1 MLCITACEN
10 PDLEA
15 NENQEQTGND
25 NKPSG
30 GEGEGETESVKFMT
44 ITVERVS
51 ATKVVFKGTTK
62 KTAPDIEVGLY
73 WSKVQGS
80 HINDCEK
87 VSTYKIT
94 NGSFELAIEDLDAD
108 TKYYCYPYLFMNGG
122 RELGDEFDFK
132 TAQPKFIIDNVSV
145 DGLTVTF
152 TGYADHD
159 CSVGIYCSTSSPSG
173 YNYKT
178 HHWIDSEDNN
188 YTLTIDKLSCGT
200 TYYYCTYVDKYS
212 NDKPDY
218 GEVKSFTTG
227 NATITIDKV
236 NVSENNVEFVG
247 KAMLDCE
254 GGILYSLSSTITKN
268 DCLGIVNLSNI
279 TSSYIQSC
287 ILPSFL
293 TRYYYCTYH
302 WDEITSTYLYGQVKQ
317 LTTGREVSYDEAIK
331 DLSSTSAIDLSVDG
345 VANCYVVSR
354 AGTYK
359 IKTVKGNDANQKLA
373 NVSKPIILWETYG
386 TDVMLRKLSL
396 INGVCYKNGYLIF
409 ETPSTFKEGNAVVAV
424 KDAAGNIL
432 WSWHIWLTD
441 QPQGQVYFNNAGTM
455 MDRNLGATSATPG
468 DVGALGLFYQWGRK
482 DPFLGSSSIS
492 DEIEA
497 KSTITWP
504 SAVSSNS
511 SNGTIAYAVAN
522 PTTFIKYNSSN
533 YDWYYSGYSSTDNTR
548 WTTSEN
554 TKSVYDPCPAGW
566 RVPDGGDNGVWSKA
580 LGSSSYFSG
589 YPYDSTNEGMNFSG
603 KFGSA
608 STIWYPASGCRDSS
622 DGSLNDV
629 GDYGYYWSASPGSNY
644 AYGLRFGYYG
654 GVYPSNSSN
663 RAYGQSVRCLQESK

>member
-1 MLCITACEN
+1 MSRCILFVVAVMLCITACEN

-188 YTLTIDKLSCGT
+188 YTLTIDKLSFGT

-212 NDKPDY
+212 NDKPEY
-218 GEVKSFTTG
+218 GEVKKIKTLS
-227 NATITIDKV
+227 DDYV
-236 NVSENNVEFVG
+236 VG
-247 KAMLDCE
+247 
-254 GGILYSLSSTITKN
+254 
-268 DCLGIVNLSNI
+268 
-279 TSSYIQSC
+279 
-287 ILPSFL
+287 F
-293 TRYYYCTYH
+293 
-302 WDEITSTYLYGQVKQ
+302 
-317 LTTGREVSYDEAIK
+317 K
-331 DLSSTSAIDLSVDG
+331 DLSLSDATDLSANG
-345 VANCYVVSR
+345 TANCYIVSR

-359 IKTVKGNDANQKLA
+359 IRTVKGNDNNMMLSS
-373 NVSKPIILWETYG
+373 VSKATILWETFG
-386 TDVMLRKLSL
+386 TDVKPERLDL
-396 INGVCYKNGYLIF
+396 IKGVCYKNGYLIF
-409 ETPSTFKEGNAVVAV
+409 ETASTFKEGNAVVAV

-468 DVGALGLFYQWGRK
+468 DVGALGLLYQWGRK
-482 DPFLGSSSIS
+482 DPFLGSSAIS
-492 DEIEA
+492 SNTVA
-497 KSTITWP
+497 QSTITWP
-504 SAVSSNS
+504 SPVSSNS
-511 SNGTIAYAVAN
+511 STGTIAYATAN
-522 PTTFIKYNSSN
+522 PTAFTSTNSN
-533 YDWYYSGYSSTDNTR
+533 YDWYYTGSSSIDNTR
-548 WTTSEN
+548 WTTSE
-554 TKSVYDPCPAGW
+554 TSKSIYDPCPAGW
-566 RVPDGGDNGVWSKA
+566 RVPDGGSNGVWSKA
-580 LGSSSYFSG
+580 LGSSSYFTKESL
-589 YPYDSTNEGMNFSG
+589 YDSTNEGMNFSG

-608 STIWYPASGCRDSS
+608 STIWYPASGYRYNSDGGLNFVGSNGLYWCASPSDSS
-622 DGSLNDV
+622 ADCPYFNSNGFVHPSGS
-629 GDYGYYWSASPGSNY
+629 
-644 AYGLRFGYYG
+644 
-654 GVYPSNSSN
+654 SS
-663 RAYGQSVRCLQESK
+663 RARGQSVRCLQESK

>member
-10 PDLEA
+10 PDLTDQ

-51 ATKVVFKGTTK
+51 ATKVVFKGITK

-108 TKYYCYPYLFMNGG
+108 TKYYCYPYLFMNGA

-173 YNYKT
+173 YNYET

-188 YTLTIDKLSCGT
+188 YTLTIDKLSSGT

-227 NATITIDKV
+227 NPMITIDKV
-236 NVSENNVEFVG
+236 SVSDNMVTFTG
-247 KAMLDCE
+247 SSMLDCK
-254 GGILYSLSSTITKN
+254 GGILYSTSRDITVGS
-268 DCLGIVNLSNI
+268 CLGKIDLSNR
-279 TSSYIQSC
+279 TETFTQTVSLSMSM
-287 ILPSFL
+287 
-293 TRYYYCTYH
+293 TYYYCTYY
-302 WDEITSTYLYGQVKQ
+302 WGNASQSYVYGEVKSVE
-317 LTTGREVSYDEAIK
+317 TASFPWSSAK
-331 DLSSTSAIDLSVDG
+331 DLSSSGT
-345 VANCYVVSR
+345 ANCYIVSKS
-354 AGTYK
+354 GLYK
-359 IKTVKGNDANQKLA
+359 IKTAKGNSSESVGMVKIAE
-373 NVSKPIILWETYG
+373 VLWESFG
-386 TDVMLRKLSL
+386 TSVAPSVGDLVQYVS
-396 INGVCYKNGYLIF
+396 YKDGYIGF
-409 ETPSTFKEGNAVVAV
+409 KIHDTFKEGNAVIAA
-424 KDAAGNIL
+424 KDANGNIL

-441 QPQGQVYFNNAGTM
+441 QPQEQVYHNDAGTM

-468 DVGALGLFYQWGRK
+468 DVGALGLLYQWGRK

-492 DEIEA
+492 SYTLA
-497 KSTITWP
+497 QSTISWP
-504 SAVSSNS
+504 SAVSSDS
-511 SNGTIAYAVAN
+511 STGTIAYATAN
-522 PTTFIKYNSSN
+522 PTAFITYNSSN
-533 YDWYYSGYSSTDNTR
+533 YDWYYTGSSSTDNTR
-548 WTTSEN
+548 WTTSETN
-554 TKSVYDPCPAGW
+554 KSIYDPCPAGW
-566 RVPDGGDNGVWSKA
+566 RVPDGGSNGVWSKA
-580 LGSSSYFSG
+580 LGSSSSF
-589 YPYDSTNEGMNFSG
+589 TNESLYEGMNFSG

-608 STIWYPASGCRDSS
+608 STIWYPASGCRNLG
-622 DGSLNDV
+622 DGSLFNV
-629 GDYGYYWSASPGSNY
+629 GFSGNYWSASPNSYY
-644 AYGLRFGYYG
+644 AYYLDFNFHGF
-654 GVYPSNSSN
+654 VYPSDDDF
-663 RAYGQSVRCLQESK
+663 RARGRSVRCLQESK